1 MTINNQNQQKDN
13 HNVTNLTKTNWNLQL
28 SPISVTLIPYQQE
41 ENIINSTITNYTD
54 IIKYKLELQE
64 ANNKLKES
72 ELFKRDVVQNMVHGL
87 KIPCN
92 GIFSLVT
99 ALYEIED
106 HPEKKDYLAS
116 VVSCA
121 EELLNYYN
129 NILSYLQNNSGLPP
143 IVLNKFDPKQLV
155 NKIIDKAMPIAQR
168 KGLNLSCNFQ
178 YDLTNAIISD
188 TYRIGAILEQL
199 IDNSINF
206 TKAGKVVVT
215 VNMFAISPALSESEQ
230 QNREM
235 VFQFMVH
242 DSGIGLSKEIR
253 QHLHEKI
260 DKFDV
265 ATQYHGLGSG
275 LSFVKRL
282 IGELN
287 GEIEVTSEKGK
298 STTIVCN
305 IPVKLPL
312 LDDLIYDT

>member
-1 MTINNQNQQKDN
+1 M
-13 HNVTNLTKTNWNLQL
+13 
-28 SPISVTLIPYQQE
+28 
-41 ENIINSTITNYTD
+41 
-54 IIKYKLELQE
+54 
-64 ANNKLKES
+64 
-72 ELFKRDVVQNMVHGL
+72 
-87 KIPCN
+87 
-92 GIFSLVT
+92 
-99 ALYEIED
+99 
-106 HPEKKDYLAS
+106 
-116 VVSCA
+116 VSCA
-121 EELLNYYN
+121 EELLDYYN
-129 NILSYLQNNSGLPP
+129 NILSYLQNNFGLSP

-155 NKIIDKAMPIAQR
+155 NKMIDKAMPIAQC

-178 YDLTNAIISD
+178 YDLTNAIIND
-188 TYRIGAILEQL
+188 TYQIGAILEQL
-199 IDNSINF
+199 IDNAIKF
-206 TKAGKVVVT
+206 TKEGKVVVT

-235 VFQFMVH
+235 AFQFMVH
-242 DSGIGLSKEIR
+242 DTGVGLSQEIR

-265 ATQYHGLGSG
+265 AMQYNRLGSG

-305 IPVKLPL
+305 IPIKLPL

>member
-1 MTINNQNQQKDN
+1 MTINNQNQPKDN
-13 HNVTNLTKTNWNLQL
+13 HNITNLTKTNWNLQL

-72 ELFKRDVVQNMVHGL
+72 ALFKRDVMQNIVHGL

-106 HPEKKDYLAS
+106 NPEKKDYLAS

-121 EELLNYYN
+121 EELLDYYN

-188 TYRIGAILEQL
+188 T
-199 IDNSINF
+199 
-206 TKAGKVVVT
+206 
-215 VNMFAISPALSESEQ
+215 
-230 QNREM
+230 
-235 VFQFMVH
+235 
-242 DSGIGLSKEIR
+242 
-253 QHLHEKI
+253 
-260 DKFDV
+260 
-265 ATQYHGLGSG
+265 
-275 LSFVKRL
+275 
-282 IGELN
+282 
-287 GEIEVTSEKGK
+287 
-298 STTIVCN
+298 
-305 IPVKLPL
+305 
-312 LDDLIYDT
+312 